1 VRTVKH
7 MMVAAKAPDAKGTFD
22 GTIIYNPTE
31 GDSDG
36 ERVANFTN
44 TPTTVPLDFQHLIV
58 MDPGSVIGQI
68 KAVEVGD
75 GKTLAVH
82 GVLSVGQKMA
92 DAVHERM
99 LLTNDDPMVLKELS
113 IAYAYDPSLNTT
125 DKNGVVAIHDAELL
139 AISVVHA
146 GAQPTRV
153 MNVKS
158 ELDVLEKTALA
169 GLISVDQA
177 MQYAEDL
184 GIPGDISQ
192 KLFESSATSEKYMGA
207 EAPAGSYE
215 ERQEDLED
223 ALRTYGGPDAWVY
236 PVATF
241 PDRVVACVCTD
252 AGDTYLQF
260 PYAYDGENV
269 TLGSPTEVE
278 LETSIVAAAK
288 ARALAMK
295 WDGSAAM
302 SSAKNAADFRKIA
315 FERNN
320 DSDPDTAAHW
330 ALPHHSSPGAAADKT
345 GVAAALAALNGA
357 RGGAP
362 DLKNKSAA
370 QSHLE
375 AHQSSFGSEKA
386 EEAEVAQT
394 GEAHVDV
401 VVDHIVINE
410 KEMTV
415 NEAREFLKLPPLPE
429 GESEGEKAQ
438 AQKPWHI
445 GKQDGKFCV
454 IKDSDNST
462 MKCYDSE
469 DEAKNY
475 LAALYAN
482 EKAESE
488 KAGRVIGAKRALKSA
503 ITAAID
509 EFAQSVNGDLSEKDQ
524 QVGELLD
531 EKADEV
537 DDLKAKLDE
546 LAGDAPQTEEKSDT
560 GETYRRWAE
569 EADAEQKAAAEELD
583 DYRLRLEA
591 LSQL

>member
-1 VRTVKH
+1 MRAVKH
-7 MMVAAKAPDAKGTFD
+7 MVVAAKAPDSTGSFD
-22 GTIIYNPTE
+22 GTITYNPPE

-68 KAVEVGD
+68 KALEVGD

-82 GVLSVGQKMA
+82 GDLNISSKAKSASTSTKMA

-99 LLTNDDPMVLKELS
+99 LLDDDDPMVLKELS
-113 IAYAYDPSLNTT
+113 VAYAYDPTLNPT

-169 GLISVDQA
+169 GLISVEQA

-192 KLFESSATSEKYMGA
+192 KLFESSATAEKYMGA

-215 ERQEDLED
+215 ERQQDIED
-223 ALRTYGGPDAWVY
+223 ALRGYGGPDAWVY

-241 PDRVVACVCTD
+241 SDRVIACVCTD
-252 AGDTYLQF
+252 TEEKYLQF
-260 PYAYDGENV
+260 SYSYDGENV
-269 TLGSPTEVE
+269 SLGSPLEVE
-278 LETSIVAAAK
+278 LETTVVAAAK

-302 SSAKNAADFRKIA
+302 ASAKSAADFRKIA

-320 DSDPDTAAHW
+320 DSDSDTAAHW
-330 ALPHHSSPGAAADKT
+330 ALPHHSSPGADADKT

-362 DLKNKSAA
+362 DLKNKDAA

-375 AHQSSFGSEKA
+375 AHQRSFGSEKA
-386 EEAEVAQT
+386 EEAEVAET
-394 GEAHVDV
+394 AGTATAGTAHVDV
-401 VVDHIVINE
+401 VVDRIVINE

-415 NEAREFLKLPPLPE
+415 DEAREFLKLPPLTE
-429 GESEGEKAQ
+429 DEETAEKAD
-438 AQKPWHI
+438 A
-445 GKQDGKFCV
+445 
-454 IKDSDNST
+454 
-462 MKCYDSE
+462 
-469 DEAKNY
+469 
-475 LAALYAN
+475 
-482 EKAESE
+482 E
-488 KAGRVIGAKRALKSA
+488 KAGRVIGAKRVDALKSA
-503 ITAAID
+503 IVTAID
-509 EFAQSVNGDLSEKDQ
+509 EFASSVNGDLAEKDQ
-524 QVGELLD
+524 QVDDLID
-531 EKADEV
+531 EKATEV
-537 DDLKAKLDE
+537 DDLKSKLDE
-546 LAGDAPQTEEKSDT
+546 LVGDDEQQTEEKSDT
-560 GETYRRWAE
+560 SKTYRRWAE
-569 EADAEQKAAAEELD
+569 EAEADAEATAKAAAEEIED
-583 DYRLRLEA
+583 IRIRLEA
-591 LSQL
+591 LGQ